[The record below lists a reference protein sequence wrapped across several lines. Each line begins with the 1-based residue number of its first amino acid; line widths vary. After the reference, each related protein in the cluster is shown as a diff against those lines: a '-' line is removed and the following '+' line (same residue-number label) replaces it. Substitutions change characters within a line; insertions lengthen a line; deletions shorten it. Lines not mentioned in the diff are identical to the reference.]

1 MGGVDVLDQGHLVAG
16 GSSLTGGDGGISKEE
31 FPDSVPSVAILGLD
45 LVLVGE
51 PVSVPSP
58 ESGRVVDTN
67 GIDSLDLP
75 SSTLDSADVVV
86 ERAGSVSTR
95 EDVLVHEKTPDE
107 ILVLPALS
115 QSSDLEEKN
124 SVVIHHI
131 VTLLQER
138 SKMSHTNVLSH
149 LETGDLLVFAFWD
162 WDVTVIHAENLAL
175 LLGDASL
182 AKSIV
187 TPSSL
192 VATESD
198 SSSPCTVVDTGEFGK
213 SSPSTADI

>member
-1 MGGVDVLDQGHLVAG
+1 VGGVDVLDQGHLVAG

-115 QSSDLEEKN
+115 SIQRLGGKKLRRHPSYRY
-124 SVVIHHI
+124 I
-131 VTLLQER
+131 VARKE
-138 SKMSHTNVLSH
+138 
-149 LETGDLLVFAFWD
+149 
-162 WDVTVIHAENLAL
+162 
-175 LLGDASL
+175 
-182 AKSIV
+182 
-187 TPSSL
+187 
-192 VATESD
+192 
-198 SSSPCTVVDTGEFGK
+198 
-213 SSPSTADI
+213 